1 MWRVLNEV
9 QMHIHYTLVLEI
21 LVMNVGANMAVFET
35 SCYFLMSY
43 SLVRGKI
50 NGIKQWKWQ
59 AICLMLNKTKQ
70 NKRNSVVSK
79 CGFWNFTCDKEYTCN
94 KKTRFPFTITAPM
107 QITGAHCVSS
117 TKQSYLNDNI
127 HAKPIWRM
135 SLDTTKYKEHCAVLK
150 QFSEYFHLAK
160 RVLNM

>member
-79 CGFWNFTCDKEYTCN
+79 CGF
-94 KKTRFPFTITAPM
+94 
-107 QITGAHCVSS
+107 
-117 TKQSYLNDNI
+117 
-127 HAKPIWRM
+127 
-135 SLDTTKYKEHCAVLK
+135 
-150 QFSEYFHLAK
+150 
-160 RVLNM
+160 